1 MKTYS
6 LPPIP
11 ALRSYVKNIWV
22 VENTGGLSVERM
34 IPFGCVDLV
43 YVERE
48 YVTYQRQERS
58 TFVQN
63 ELFLTGQVT
72 APYDFHYAAGAVLIG
87 IGFYPHTAHLFTRI
101 PSNELTDGV
110 FPLHDLL
117 TRHNWP
123 EVEACTTMM
132 DKIVALQT
140 FVSRQI
146 EGNATHNQRT
156 AYVQYLLQELFSKKG
171 PEAFSQARQELGIS
185 QRYAQL
191 LFREYVGVSPGLYA
205 KIIRFLEATMQPP
218 KNGDSLSH
226 FALDLG
232 YYDQSHFIRDFKRF
246 SGFTPRQYFRQPE
259 KLIDQFTSNP
269 TSSLLYNSIPA
280 K

>member
-11 ALRSYVKNIWV
+11 ALRPYVKNIWV

-43 YVERE
+43 YVEQKW
-48 YVTYQRQERS
+48 VTYQRHERS

-117 TRHNWP
+117 AKNTLP
-123 EVEACTTMM
+123 EVEACTTIK
-132 DKIVALQT
+132 DKIAVLQSFVA
-140 FVSRQI
+140 VQI
-146 EGNATHNQRT
+146 QCHTTHDQRT
-156 AYVQYLLQELFSKKG
+156 AYFQYLLQELFSKKG
-171 PEAFSQARQELGIS
+171 PDAFSQARQALGIS

-191 LFREYVGVSPGLYA
+191 LFREYVGVSFTVRSSA
-205 KIIRFLEATMQPP
+205 FWKPP
-218 KNGDSLSH
+218 SN
-226 FALDLG
+226 
-232 YYDQSHFIRDFKRF
+232 RRKRV
-246 SGFTPRQYFRQPE
+246 
-259 KLIDQFTSNP
+259 IV
-269 TSSLLYNSIPA
+269 
-280 K
+280 